1 MYWTHSSRMVFT
13 EFLPMQL
20 EFGGVEEHVERCP
33 LFQIET
39 AELLEA
45 HDCKAG
51 VNGVQLGYLDLSP
64 IDVVRVVGQLRQ
76 PHVADLGALSVG

>member
-1 MYWTHSSRMVFT
+1 
-13 EFLPMQL
+13 MQL

-51 VNGVQLGYLDLSP
+51 INGVQLGYLDQNKHALALANAL
-64 IDVVRVVGQLRQ
+64 Q
-76 PHVADLGALSVG
+76 AAKGA